1 VTAEGAVAGETVT
14 IVDLD
19 HDGRGVAR
27 LGGKV
32 VFVPGALPGE
42 TVRIG
47 RRRRR
52 SGHDVAELVEVSAPA
67 PERVTPPCAH
77 FGVCGGCALQH
88 LAPDAQRAAKGRE
101 LLQQLERIGKV
112 VPDAV
117 LAPLA
122 GPDLAY
128 RRRARLGVKY
138 VAKKGRVL
146 VGFRERESPY
156 VTDVRR
162 CHVLADPVG
171 RLIEPL
177 AAMID
182 TLGIRDRLPQ
192 IEVAIGEP
200 EGVVPALDGTG
211 GALDGAAGAA
221 SIAAAPV
228 VVLVLRVLAPPDDDD
243 LGTLRVFARVHGI
256 EFWLQPGGHET
267 AAPLDPPARPLRYA
281 LPEFGVDLEFGPLD
295 FVQVNGELNRRMVS
309 HAIGLLAPAPTDAVL
324 DLYCG
329 LGNFTLPLARRAA
342 RVFGVEGEAG
352 LVARARANAERQGLA
367 NAAFAVADLSKDLR
381 GESWARERWQRVLL
395 DPPRVGAREVL
406 PAVAASRAERVVY
419 ISCHP
424 GSLARDAG
432 LLVHEH
438 GFRLAAAGVMDM
450 FPHTAHVE
458 SIAVFEPR

>member
-1 VTAEGAVAGETVT
+1 VSAGADPVE

-27 LGGKV
+27 VDGKV

-42 TVRIG
+42 RVTLG

-52 SGHDVAELVEVSAPA
+52 SGHDVAELADVVSRSPDRVEPRC
-67 PERVTPPCAH
+67 EH

-88 LAPDAQRAAKGRE
+88 LDPAAQVAAKGRE
-101 LLQQLERIGKV
+101 LQSQLERIGKV
-112 VPDAV
+112 RPDAV
-117 LAPLA
+117 LPPLD
-122 GPDLAY
+122 GPVWEY

-138 VAKKGRVL
+138 VPKKGRVL

-162 CHVLADPVG
+162 CHVLAPPVGTLVEPLG
-171 RLIEPL
+171 RLIDAL
-177 AAMID
+177 S
-182 TLGIRDRLPQ
+182 IRERLPQ
-192 IEVAIGEP
+192 IEVAVGES
-200 EGVVPALDGTG
+200 ADD
-211 GALDGAAGAA
+211 AR
-221 SIAAAPV
+221 PV
-228 VVLVLRVLAPPDDDD
+228 TVLVMRVLDPPSADD
-243 LGTLRVFARVHGI
+243 LAALRAFGREHGV
-256 EFWLQPGGHET
+256 EVWLQPGGYDT
-267 AAPLDPPARPLRYA
+267 AAPLDPPGTTLRYG
-281 LPEFGVDLEFGPLD
+281 LPEFGVDLEFGPAD
-295 FVQVNGELNRRMVS
+295 FVQVNAGLNRRMVAR
-309 HAIGLLAPAPTDAVL
+309 AIELLAPGPSDAVL

-329 LGNFTLPLARRAA
+329 LGNFTLPLARRAG

-352 LVARARANAERQGLA
+352 LVARARANAARQGLA
-367 NAAFAVADLSKDLR
+367 NASFAVADLSKDLR
-381 GESWARERWQRVLL
+381 TEPWARERWDRVLL

-406 PAVAASRAERVVY
+406 PAVAASRAGRVVY

-438 GFRLAAAGVMDM
+438 GYRLVAAGVMDM

>member
-1 VTAEGAVAGETVT
+1 VTAESAVAGEMVT

-42 TVRIG
+42 TVRLG

-52 SGHDVAELVEVSAPA
+52 SGHDVAELAEVVAPA
-67 PERVTPPCAH
+67 PARVPPPCAH

-88 LAPDAQRAAKGRE
+88 LAPDAQRAAKERE

-112 VPDAV
+112 APDAV

-122 GPDLAY
+122 GPDLEY

-177 AAMID
+177 AALID
-182 TLGIRDRLPQ
+182 TLGVRDRLPQ

-200 EGVVPALDGTG
+200 EVG
-211 GALDGAAGAA
+211 
-221 SIAAAPV
+221 AAAPV

-243 LGTLRVFARVHGI
+243 LGRLRAFARLHGV

-267 AAPLDPPARPLRYA
+267 AAPLDPPPRPLRYA

-309 HAIGLLAPAPTDAVL
+309 HAIGLLAPEPTDAVL

-367 NAAFAVADLSKDLR
+367 NAAFAVADLSRDLR
-381 GESWARERWQRVLL
+381 GEPWARERWNRVLL

-406 PAVAASRAERVVY
+406 PAVVASRAERVVY

-432 LLVHEH
+432 LLVNEH

>member
-1 VTAEGAVAGETVT
+1 VTADGPAPDPETVT

-27 LGGKV
+27 LGAKV

-42 TVRIG
+42 TVRLG

-52 SGHDVAELVEVSAPA
+52 SGHDVAELAAIVARA
-67 PERVTPPCAH
+67 PERVEPPCAH

-88 LAPDAQRAAKGRE
+88 LAPEAQRAAKGRE
-101 LLQQLERIGKV
+101 LLAQLERIGKV

-122 GPDLAY
+122 GPVLGY

-138 VAKKGRVL
+138 VPKKGRVL

-162 CHVLADPVG
+162 CHVLAEPVG
-171 RLIEPL
+171 RLVVPL
-177 AAMID
+177 AALID
-182 TLGIRDRLPQ
+182 QLEIRDRLPQ
-192 IEVAIGEP
+192 IEVAIGESD
-200 EGVVPALDGTG
+200 GVATSAPAGT
-211 GALDGAAGAA
+211 AAPGAAPADG
-221 SIAAAPV
+221 APV
-228 VVLVLRVLAPPDDDD
+228 VVLVLRVLALPSDAD
-243 LGTLRVFARVHGI
+243 LGRLRSFAREHGI
-256 EFWLQPGGHET
+256 EFWLQPGGYET
-267 AAPLDPPARPLRYA
+267 AAPLDPPALRLRYA

-295 FVQVNGELNRRMVS
+295 FVQVNAELNRRMVS
-309 HAIGLLAPAPTDAVL
+309 QAIGLLAPAPTDSVL

-342 RVFGVEGEAG
+342 RVSGVEGEAG
-352 LVARARANAERQGLA
+352 LVARARANAERQGVV

-381 GESWARERWQRVLL
+381 GEPWAREHWNRVLL

-438 GFRLAAAGVMDM
+438 GYRLVAAGVMDM

>member
-1 VTAEGAVAGETVT
+1 VATVSGGTPVAPGEPVE

-27 LGGKV
+27 VGGKV

-42 TVRIG
+42 SVRLG

-52 SGHDVAELVEVSAPA
+52 SGHDVAELAEV
-67 PERVTPPCAH
+67 VTPSRDRVEPRCAH

-88 LAPDAQRAAKGRE
+88 LDPAAQIAAKGRE
-101 LLQQLERIGKV
+101 LQSQLERIGKV
-112 VPDAV
+112 QPETV
-117 LAPLA
+117 LEPLT
-122 GPDLAY
+122 GPAWEY

-138 VAKKGRVL
+138 VPKKGRVL

-162 CHVLADPVG
+162 CHVLAPPVG
-171 RLIEPL
+171 ALVEAL
-177 AAMID
+177 ASLVD
-182 TLGIRDRLPQ
+182 TLEIRDRLPQ
-192 IEVAIGEP
+192 IEVAIGDP
-200 EGVVPALDGTG
+200 P
-211 GALDGAAGAA
+211 AGAA
-221 SIAAAPV
+221 SAAAAATGAQPPT
-228 VVLVLRVLAPPDDDD
+228 VLVLRVLAEPTAAD
-243 LGTLRVFARVHGI
+243 LDRLRAFARDRGV
-256 EFWLQPGGHET
+256 EFWLQPGGYDT
-267 AAPLDPPARPLRYA
+267 VAPLDAPGTRLRYG
-281 LPEFGVDLEFGPLD
+281 LPEFGVDLEFGPMD
-295 FVQVNGELNRRMVS
+295 FVQVNGELNRRMVAR
-309 HAIGLLAPAPTDAVL
+309 AIELLAPATSDAVL

-329 LGNFTLPLARRAA
+329 LGNFTLPLATRAA

-367 NAAFAVADLSKDLR
+367 NAAFAVADLSRDLR
-381 GESWARERWQRVLL
+381 GEPWARERWDRVLL
-395 DPPRVGAREVL
+395 DPPRVGAKEVL
-406 PAVAASRAERVVY
+406 PTVAASRAERVVY

-438 GFRLAAAGVMDM
+438 GFRLVAAGVMDM

>member
-1 VTAEGAVAGETVT
+1 LTSDASGVPGAGSGAGEPVA

-42 TVRIG
+42 TVRLG

-52 SGHDVAELVEVSAPA
+52 SGHDVAELAEVVAPA
-67 PERVTPPCAH
+67 AERVPPPCAH

-112 VPDAV
+112 TPDAV

-122 GPDLAY
+122 GPDLGY

-138 VAKKGRVL
+138 VPKKGRVL

-171 RLIEPL
+171 RLFEPL
-177 AAMID
+177 AALID
-182 TLGIRDRLPQ
+182 TLGIRERLPQ

-200 EGVVPALDGTG
+200 AGDA
-211 GALDGAAGAA
+211 GALAGPAA
-221 SIAAAPV
+221 SPAGAPV
-228 VVLVLRVLAPPDDDD
+228 VVLVLRVLAPPGDDD
-243 LGTLRVFARVHGI
+243 LARLRAFARVHGI

-267 AAPLDPPARPLRYA
+267 AAPLDPPSRPLRYA

-295 FVQVNGELNRRMVS
+295 FVQVNGELNRRMVA
-309 HAIGLLAPAPTDAVL
+309 HAIGLLAPEPTDAVL

-352 LVARARANAERQGLA
+352 LVARARANAERQGLG

-381 GESWARERWQRVLL
+381 GEPWARERWNRVLL

-406 PAVAASRAERVVY
+406 PAIAASRAERVVY

-438 GFRLAAAGVMDM
+438 GFRLVAAGVMDM

>member
-1 VTAEGAVAGETVT
+1 MPPGPAVSGAPSGPDPKTVT
-14 IVDLD
+14 GALATVVDLD

-27 LGGKV
+27 IDGKV

-42 TVRIG
+42 TIRLG

-52 SGHDVAELVEVSAPA
+52 AGHDLGELAEVVVAA
-67 PERVTPPCAH
+67 PERVTPPCPH

-88 LAPDAQRAAKGRE
+88 LAPEAQLAAKGRE
-101 LLQQLERIGKV
+101 LLQQLERVGRV
-112 VPDAV
+112 TPDET

-122 GPDLAY
+122 GPFLEY

-138 VAKKGRVL
+138 VPKKGRVL

-162 CHVLADPVG
+162 CHVLAAPVG
-171 RLIEPL
+171 ALVEPL
-177 AAMID
+177 ATLID
-182 TLGIRDRLPQ
+182 TLEIRDRVPQ

-200 EGVVPALDGTG
+200 AVA
-211 GALDGAAGAA
+211 
-221 SIAAAPV
+221 I
-228 VVLVLRVLAPPDDDD
+228 LVLRVLAAPDAAD
-243 LGTLRVFARVHGI
+243 LERLRAFARGHGV
-256 EFWLQPGGHET
+256 EFWLQPGGYET
-267 AAPLDPPARPLRYA
+267 AAPLDPPGSVLRYA
-281 LPEFGVDLEFGPLD
+281 LPEFDVDLEFGPLD

-309 HAIGLLAPAPTDAVL
+309 HAIGLLAPRPTDAVL

-342 RVFGVEGEAG
+342 GVLGVEGEAG

-367 NAAFAVADLSKDLR
+367 TATFAVADLSQDLR
-381 GESWARERWQRVLL
+381 GEPWARRRWDRVLL

-438 GFRLAAAGVMDM
+438 GYRLAAAGVMDM

>member
-1 VTAEGAVAGETVT
+1 MNTGSPVAAGEAVT

-27 LGGKV
+27 VGGKV

-42 TVRIG
+42 TVRLG

-52 SGHDVAELVEVSAPA
+52 SGHDVAELAEV
-67 PERVTPPCAH
+67 VTPSPARVEPRCAH

-88 LAPDAQRAAKGRE
+88 LDPSAQIAAKGRE
-101 LLQQLERIGKV
+101 LQVQLERIGKV
-112 VPDAV
+112 QPDEV
-117 LAPLA
+117 LEPLA
-122 GPDLAY
+122 GPAWEY

-138 VAKKGRVL
+138 VPKKGRVL

-162 CHVLADPVG
+162 CHVLAPPVG
-171 RLIEPL
+171 ALVEAL
-177 AAMID
+177 AVLVDGLA
-182 TLGIRDRLPQ
+182 IRDRLPQ
-192 IEVAIGEP
+192 IEVAIGERP
-200 EGVVPALDGTG
+200 
-211 GALDGAAGAA
+211 AGAPA
-221 SIAAAPV
+221 T
-228 VVLVLRVLAPPDDDD
+228 VLVLRVLDPPGEAD
-243 LGTLRVFARVHGI
+243 LERLRAFAREHDV
-256 EFWLQPGGHET
+256 EFWLQPGGYET
-267 AAPLDPPARPLRYA
+267 AAPLDGPADPLRYG

-295 FVQVNGELNRRMVS
+295 FVQVNAVLNRRMVS
-309 HAIGLLAPAPTDAVL
+309 RAIELLAPTPTDAVL

-329 LGNFTLPLARRAA
+329 LGNFTLPLARRAG

-352 LVARARANAERQGLA
+352 LVARARANAERQGLS
-367 NAAFAVADLSKDLR
+367 NATFAVADLSADLR
-381 GESWARERWQRVLL
+381 TEPWARERWDRVLL
-395 DPPRVGAREVL
+395 DPPRVGAKEVL

-438 GFRLAAAGVMDM
+438 GYRLAAAGVMDM

>member
-1 VTAEGAVAGETVT
+1 VNDATNAVE

-27 LGGKV
+27 VDGKV

-42 TVRIG
+42 RVVLG
-47 RRRRR
+47 RRRKR
-52 SGHDVAELVEVSAPA
+52 SGHDVAELAGIVKAA
-67 PERVTPPCAH
+67 PERVDPRCAH

-88 LAPDAQRAAKGRE
+88 LDPQAQLVAKSRE
-101 LLQQLERIGKV
+101 LLVQFERIGKV
-112 VPDAV
+112 RPETV
-117 LAPLA
+117 LAPLE
-122 GPDLAY
+122 GPVWEY

-162 CHVLADPVG
+162 CHVLAPPVG
-171 RLIEPL
+171 ALIEPL
-177 AAMID
+177 AELIGGLD
-182 TLGIRDRLPQ
+182 VRERLPQ
-192 IEVAIGEP
+192 IEVAIGEAADGSERP
-200 EGVVPALDGTG
+200 EAL
-211 GALDGAAGAA
+211 
-221 SIAAAPV
+221 
-228 VVLVLRVLAPPDDDD
+228 LVLRVLEAPTDADRAR
-243 LGTLRVFARVHGI
+243 LRAFARERSV
-256 EFWLQPGGHET
+256 EFWLQPGGYET
-267 AAPLDPPARPLRYA
+267 AAPLDPPGTQLRYG
-281 LPEFGVDLEFGPLD
+281 LPDFDVDLEFGPAD
-295 FVQVNGELNRRMVS
+295 FVQVNAGLNRRMVAR
-309 HAIGLLAPAPTDAVL
+309 AIELLAPAATDAVL

-342 RVFGVEGEAG
+342 RVLGVEGEAS
-352 LVARARANAERQGLA
+352 LVERARANARRQGLG
-367 NAAFAVADLSKDLR
+367 NATFAVADLSKDLR
-381 GESWARERWQRVLL
+381 GEPWARERWDRVLL

-406 PAVAASRAERVVY
+406 PAVAASRAGRVVY

-432 LLVHEH
+432 LLVQEH
-438 GFRLAAAGVMDM
+438 GYRLVAAGVMDM